1 MSPDRVQVAIDLA
14 RATAEWCRQQER
26 ALRALAEHWEA
37 VVDSYDNPLAVSSTA
52 PKPLVVGVDREG
64 GR

>member
-1 MSPDRVQVAIDLA
+1 MSQPLVQVPLDLA

-26 ALRALAEHWEA
+26 ASRALAEHWEA
-37 VVDSYDNPLAVSSTA
+37 VVDSHENPLAVSSTA
-52 PKPLVVGVDREG
+52 PKPLVVGIDREG